1 MSQLDAAS
9 PAKSPVLPELMLHSP
24 FLFPPPFFGQRSS
37 SPLPPLVGILVG
49 LHLCTPAGLE
59 NILPGMEEVLDMG

>member
-37 SPLPPLVGILVG
+37 SPLVGILVG

-59 NILPGMEEVLDMG
+59 NILPGVEEVLDMG